1 MQTGASLNRFAGLDH
16 LRALAIILVFIFHYD
31 IFGHPEG
38 LSFIGRFGWTGV
50 DLFFVLSGFLI
61 GGQLF
66 AKMAR
71 QENISYGEFYFKR
84 FLRIVP
90 AYLFVLAIYLLFPG
104 FKERS
109 ELPPTWKFLA
119 FTQNFGLDIIH
130 QGAFSHAWSLC
141 IEEQFYLV
149 FPFFIIGFANRKADH
164 KAGWL
169 IPIVFLFGLAVRL
182 ASWRLLVQP
191 SSSFG
196 LAYYRFIYYPTYTR
210 LDGLLVGVIL
220 AALYH
225 FRPNSWQK
233 VTRYGN
239 PLLLV
244 SLLLLVGLWWADHN
258 DYQYKFEGAVF
269 GFPLLSI
276 VFGLSV
282 LGALSPSGVLYRY
295 SSRVMRLIATLSYSI
310 YLTHKQ
316 LIHLTHQ
323 VLEKYGISKDSYTA
337 FWVAVITS
345 FLGGWLLHLL
355 IEKPFLRLR
364 DRFLSLRKTTPQTNT
379 PPHASSEA

>member
-1 MQTGASLNRFAGLDH
+1 VQTGASLNRFAGLDH
-16 LRALAIILVFIFHYD
+16 LRALAIILVFIYHYG

-71 QENISYGEFYFKR
+71 QENISYGEFYFRR

-90 AYLFVLAIYLLFPG
+90 AYLFVLALYLLFPG

-109 ELPPTWKFLA
+109 ELPPTWKFLT

-130 QGAFSHAWSLC
+130 QGAFSQAWSLC

-149 FPFFIIGFANRKADH
+149 FPLFIIGFANRKASH

-169 IPIVFLFGLAVRL
+169 IPIVLLFGLAVRL
-182 ASWRLLVQP
+182 ASWYLLVQP

-196 LAYYRFIYYPTYTR
+196 LAYYRYIYYPTHTR
-210 LDGLLVGVIL
+210 LDGLLVGVSL

-225 FRPNSWQK
+225 FRPGSWQK
-233 VTRYGN
+233 ATRYGN

-244 SLLLLVGLWWADHN
+244 SLLLLIGLWWADHN
-258 DYQYKFEGAVF
+258 DYQYKFAGAVF
-269 GFPLLSI
+269 GFPVLSI
-276 VFGLSV
+276 VFGLAV
-282 LGALSPSGVLYRY
+282 LGALSPSSLLFRY

-316 LIHLTHQ
+316 LIHLTHT
-323 VLEKYGISKDSYTA
+323 VLEKYGISNDSYTA
-337 FWVAVITS
+337 FWIALIAS

-364 DRFLSLRKTTPQTNT
+364 DRFLTRRKPSLQTD
-379 PPHASSEA
+379 PLKG